1 MRPQA
6 GRLRSRNSFLPLAVA
21 CEYARMSGCRWV
33 DHSKKWH
40 AWWSGALLQATTRRR
55 WSAQPFCART
65 SGKGCFD
72 CSRLN
77 SWVNRNNGHGSK
89 APVTVVV
96 PGIVVL
102 VAVVVVA
109 EIVAGIVVVVVV
121 VVVGVVV
128 VVVVVVLVVVVV
140 VVVFVVA
147 VAAVAAVE
155 VQQQ

>member
-1 MRPQA
+1 
-6 GRLRSRNSFLPLAVA
+6 
-21 CEYARMSGCRWV
+21 MSGCRWV

-96 PGIVVL
+96 PVIVVL
-102 VAVVVVA
+102 VAVVVVVA
-109 EIVAGIVVVVVV
+109 GIVAGIVVVVVV
-121 VVVGVVV
+121 VVVFV
-128 VVVVVVLVVVVV
+128 VVVVV

-147 VAAVAAVE
+147 VAAVAAE

>member
-1 MRPQA
+1 
-6 GRLRSRNSFLPLAVA
+6 
-21 CEYARMSGCRWV
+21 MSGCRWV

-102 VAVVVVA
+102 VAVVVVVVA
-109 EIVAGIVVVVVV
+109 GIVAGIVVVVVV
-121 VVVGVVV
+121 VVVGGVVV
-128 VVVVVVLVVVVV
+128 VVVVVVFVVVVVV